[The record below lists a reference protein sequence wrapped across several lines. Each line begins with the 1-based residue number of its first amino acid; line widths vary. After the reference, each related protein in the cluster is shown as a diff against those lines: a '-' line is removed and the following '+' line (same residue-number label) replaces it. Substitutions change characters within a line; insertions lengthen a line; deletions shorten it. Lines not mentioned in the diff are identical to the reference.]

1 MKMSTMKSLKSCN
14 DEDNGGYHSKVGKA
28 VAGVEAS
35 TIAWL
40 TLPARLIIIII
51 HIDEEDGQDEE
62 DVEED
67 VEEDEDDGEDHDH
80 DDLVT
85 NKVFSGLH
93 TFLTVRAL
101 RVWAAKLLP
110 SCQQIFLPYF
120 EFCKNPLITEN

>member
-1 MKMSTMKSLKSCN
+1 MKSLKSCN
-14 DEDNGGYHSKVGKA
+14 DDDNGGYHSKVGEA

-40 TLPARLIIIII
+40 TLPARLIIILII
-51 HIDEEDGQDEE
+51 IDEEDGE
-62 DVEED
+62 D
-67 VEEDEDDGEDHDH
+67 EEDEDDGKDDHDH

-93 TFLTVRAL
+93 TFLAVRAL

-120 EFCKNPLITEN
+120 EFCKNLLKTEN